1 MTDNMKT
8 VLITFA
14 EKPTKDYPLAV
25 VIIDPASNWPLHR
38 SQEHLCRS
46 LRDARILGNGICMGA
61 HRAAAHDQTWPVN
74 PTLDDRLV
82 EQSFT

>member
-1 MTDNMKT
+1 MKT

-14 EKPTKDYPLAV
+14 ENPTKDYPLAV
-25 VIIDPASNWPLHR
+25 VICDPSNSHWPRGR

-61 HRAAAHDQTWPVN
+61 HRAAPGDHSWPVN
-74 PTLDDRLV
+74 PTLDERLV
-82 EQSFT
+82 EQAP